1 MSSPRRSSMV
11 PRIRAYDFHDG
22 GLDGFLVLK
31 HGDGVEARLGDGDG
45 AKHALVEIAE
55 LLSAE
60 SGPGWPIPAALF
72 AARVGTLTVILK
84 ERVLRA
90 LHFPALRST
99 KDASGR
105 GSRGECR
112 RTLFLLRRGDDAT
125 DSPRLS
131 PFPQHRR
138 LR

>member
-1 MSSPRRSSMV
+1 MGSPRRSSMV

-60 SGPGWPIPAALF
+60 SGPGCPILAALF
-72 AARVGTLTVILK
+72 AARVGILTVILK
-84 ERVLRA
+84 ERFSRL
-90 LHFPALRST
+90 
-99 KDASGR
+99 KDRCTSVGN
-105 GSRGECR
+105 
-112 RTLFLLRRGDDAT
+112 
-125 DSPRLS
+125 
-131 PFPQHRR
+131 RR
-138 LR
+138 LGSSRTDVGILLWGGALPR